1 MYSESELEG
10 NQLKKEE
17 QAEYKFKISDLK
29 ENSTF
34 LTSQFFSQAHE
45 SDLGSKNGMISYFFQ
60 LILFH

>member
-17 QAEYKFKISDLK
+17 QAEYKIKISDLK

-34 LTSQFFSQAHE
+34 CTSQFFSQSHE
-45 SDLGSKNGMISYFFQ
+45 SELGSK
-60 LILFH
+60 

>member
-17 QAEYKFKISDLK
+17 QAEYKSKISDLK

-34 LTSQFFSQAHE
+34 CTSQFFSQAHE
-45 SDLGSKNGMISYFFQ
+45 SDLGSK
-60 LILFH
+60 